1 MPRTTPRAM
10 VDELGQYLDSRR
22 TLVEEALKAAVPP
35 TSTSPTVL
43 HEAIHYSLF
52 PGGKRIRPILALA
65 AAEAVGGSI
74 GPVLPI
80 CPAIEMIHAYS
91 LVHDDLPAM
100 DNADDRRGRP
110 STHRAFGE
118 GVAIL
123 VGDALLTAAFT
134 LLADRTRHARLDPE
148 IQLAV
153 IHELGH
159 AIGSQGMVGGQAVD
173 IQSQGRRITPET
185 LHDIHTRKTG
195 ALIRASIR
203 VGAIVARG
211 DQAALRAVTVYG
223 EKVGLAFQ
231 VADDL
236 LDVNG
241 AGCTDSRAATYPSH
255 VGVEASQALARG
267 LVDEAVAVITPLG
280 PAADP
285 LTWIARYVVDR
296 SS

>member
-1 MPRTTPRAM
+1 M
-10 VDELGQYLDSRR
+10 DEFGQYLDSRR
-22 TLVEEALKAAVPP
+22 ALVEEALKAAVPP
-35 TSTSPTVL
+35 LSTYPPVL

-65 AAEAVGGSI
+65 AAEAVGGTI
-74 GPVLPI
+74 EPVLPI
-80 CPAIEMIHAYS
+80 CPAIELIHAYS

-100 DNADDRRGRP
+100 DNAADRRGRP
-110 STHRAFGE
+110 STHRVFGE

-134 LLADRTRHARLDPE
+134 LLADRDRTARLDPE

-153 IHELGH
+153 IHELGQ
-159 AIGSQGMVGGQAVD
+159 AIGSQGMVGGQVVD

-185 LHDIHTRKTG
+185 LHEIHTRKTG
-195 ALIRASIR
+195 ALIRASVR
-203 VGAIVARG
+203 VGALVVRS

-236 LDVNG
+236 LDVDG
-241 AGCTDSRAATYPSH
+241 ASAPTGQMSGRAATYPSQ
-255 VGVEASQALARG
+255 VGIEASRVLARG
-267 LVDEAVAVITPLG
+267 LVEEAVAAIASLG
-280 PAADP
+280 HGADP
-285 LTWIARYVVDR
+285 LAWIARYIVER